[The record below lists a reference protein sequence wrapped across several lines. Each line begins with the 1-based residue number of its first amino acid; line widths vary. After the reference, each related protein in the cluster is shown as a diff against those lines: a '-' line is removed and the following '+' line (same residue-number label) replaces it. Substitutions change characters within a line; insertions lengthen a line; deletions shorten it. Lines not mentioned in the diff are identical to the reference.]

1 MDLVEPFLQML
12 VSRRY
17 ATNSLQSHRL
27 DVQRFLKWLV
37 PEGTEPLPLL
47 QRLQPEDLD
56 RYRQDLESVY
66 RPRTIARHFSSL
78 KLFLDFWMQQGV
90 LPRNPVHQV
99 RLPQIEPDQPPDMLE
114 PHEVQALLEAPPLS
128 HYLGLRDRTMLELL
142 YSSGL
147 KVNELLGLNV
157 DDVYLELRFIKVRR
171 KTERMVPITDEAAS
185 LLERYLA
192 DARDARVL
200 SPADPCLF
208 PGRNGTRI
216 SRMGFWA
223 MVRKHA
229 KRAGIQRPLNP
240 RLLRHSFAMHLL
252 QNGMDL
258 TDLRELFG
266 FVSLDATLQYQF
278 VNRPDYTEEYHR
290 YHPRGDDALKSQDS
304 A

>member
-12 VSRRY
+12 IARRY
-17 ATNSLQSHRL
+17 APNSLQSHRL
-27 DVQRFLKWLV
+27 DTQRFLKWLA
-37 PEGTEPLPLL
+37 PEDTNPVPLL
-47 QRLQPEDLD
+47 KALQATDLE
-56 RYRQDLESVY
+56 RYRQDLEAVY

-78 KLFLDFWMQQGV
+78 KLFLDFWMQQGL

-99 RLPQIEPDQPPDMLE
+99 RLPSITPEAPPEMLE
-114 PHEVQALLEAPPLS
+114 PHEVQALLAAPSLD

-147 KVNELLGLNV
+147 KVTELLGLNV
-157 DDVYLELRFIKVRR
+157 DDLFLDLRFIKVRR
-171 KTERMVPITDEAAS
+171 KAERMVPITDQAVT
-185 LLERYLA
+185 LLERYLQ
-192 DARDARVL
+192 DARDARL
-200 SPADPCLF
+200 LAPSDPCLF

-229 KRAGIQRPLNP
+229 QRAGIQRPLNP

-266 FVSLDATLQYQF
+266 FVSLDATLQYQY

-290 YHPRGDDALKSQDS
+290 FHPRGDEALKSQDS
-304 A
+304 V